1 MVDDLFVEEPDCL
14 CGSLR
19 SLLREKLLGIVL
31 NVIGNI
37 IELGIQTE
45 NRRDLPISDHSYQV
59 ISKGLHK

>member
-37 IELGIQTE
+37 IELGVKTNNCRIVYFI
-45 NRRDLPISDHSYQV
+45 DLSYQR
-59 ISKGLHK
+59 ISKVSQK